1 MNSESEFDLSI
12 LLFKMGPKTGPTYIL
27 IQKVGK
33 QKKRENKKSIN
44 CKIKLSKEISVILS

>member
-1 MNSESEFDLSI
+1 
-12 LLFKMGPKTGPTYIL
+12 MGPKTGPIYIL

-33 QKKRENKKSIN
+33 HIKEGKSIN